1 MKNKLLY
8 KALAKAYKLLEEAD
22 SAVSKLNTFLC
33 FEGFEENNVPLAS
46 SCNGSNEI
54 ILEFNGSE
62 IFIEDAISI
71 MEEKGYISPDD
82 FL

>member
-1 MKNKLLY
+1 MKIKLLY
-8 KALAKAYKLLEEAD
+8 KALDKAHKLLVDAEA
-22 SAVSKLNTFLC
+22 AVSKLNSFLC
-33 FEGFEENNVPLAS
+33 FEGFEDDNIPCVS
-46 SCNGSNEI
+46 SCNGSDEI

-71 MEEKGYISPDD
+71 MENRGYITPDD

>member
-8 KALAKAYKLLEEAD
+8 KTLDKAYKLLAESDEA
-22 SAVSKLNTFLC
+22 VNKINTFLC
-33 FEGFEENNVPLAS
+33 FEGFEGDNIPLAS
-46 SCNGSNEI
+46 ACNGSNEI

-62 IFIEDAISI
+62 IFIEDAITI
-71 MEEKGYISPDD
+71 MENKGYITPDD

>member
-8 KALAKAYKLLEEAD
+8 KTLAKAYKLLAEAED
-22 SAVSKLNTFLC
+22 TVSKINTFLC
-33 FEGFEENNVPLAS
+33 FEGFEENNIPLAS
-46 SCNGSNEI
+46 ACNGSNEI

-71 MEEKGYISPDD
+71 MEDKGYITPDD